1 VKTRTV
7 TNKEPVDIYFLFEH
21 KSNYND
27 NVLFQILRYMINI
40 WEKDIKEKKKPRII
54 IPFIFYHGKRKW
66 KLKKLSDILTD
77 IEELKEWMIDIP
89 YLLFDTVQ
97 WDPEKS
103 PKDFGDAM
111 RLKIS
116 LEILKRA
123 FSMNKPSIIYVF
135 RIMNDTGIFNF
146 VSIDHMLRYIF
157 ETSGLEMEELMGII
171 RDEINVDRDVEV
183 KMISTADRLRQ
194 EGLLKGIEK
203 GIQKGR
209 QEGRQEGA
217 FFKALET
224 CKKLLLMGLSP
235 SVVSDATELPLEKV
249 LEIQDSLSSS
259 G

>member
-1 VKTRTV
+1 
-7 TNKEPVDIYFLFEH
+7 
-21 KSNYND
+21 
-27 NVLFQILRYMINI
+27 
-40 WEKDIKEKKKPRII
+40 
-54 IPFIFYHGKRKW
+54 
-66 KLKKLSDILTD
+66 
-77 IEELKEWMIDIP
+77 
-89 YLLFDTVQ
+89 
-97 WDPEKS
+97 
-103 PKDFGDAM
+103 
-111 RLKIS
+111 
-116 LEILKRA
+116 
-123 FSMNKPSIIYVF
+123 
-135 RIMNDTGIFNF
+135 
-146 VSIDHMLRYIF
+146 
-157 ETSGLEMEELMGII
+157 MEELMGII